1 MLVSM
6 KEICAVAREN
16 HFGVPALGVNNEH
29 SIRAAVEAAEEKN
42 SPLILLITYGAHPDF
57 VYFGQTAAEIAK
69 ASFVPVATILDHGPS
84 WDTCVWAV
92 RAGLTDMMIDKSSKP
107 YEENAAEVKAAVKL
121 AHVVGMGVE
130 AELGHVGSGE
140 NYAVDG
146 HTAFTDPDEAVKFV
160 EETGCD
166 YLAVAVGT
174 AHGVYKGKPELHF
187 DLLQTLRDKVSVPLV
202 LHGGSGS
209 GDENITKACELGICK
224 VNLANDLYR
233 GMAQGLIDADISG
246 NGVYMAYNFLTTGYK
261 NVAKHYMDVCKST
274 GKASLYNIKNLGI
287 TGKGV
292 SEDGDVRE
300 A

>member
-107 YEENAAEVKAAVKL
+107 YEENAAEVKALFADKGMDIAEEDIEKSL
-121 AHVVGMGVE
+121 AMANGEE
-130 AELGHVGSGE
+130 AELSEEELENVSGGMDILTGI
-140 NYAVDG
+140 VII
-146 HTAFTDPDEAVKFV
+146 AF
-160 EETGCD
+160 
-166 YLAVAVGT
+166 LAGFA
-174 AHGVYKGKPELHF
+174 KGA
-187 DLLQTLRDKVSVPLV
+187 S
-202 LHGGSGS
+202 
-209 GDENITKACELGICK
+209 CK
-224 VNLANDLYR
+224 
-233 GMAQGLIDADISG
+233 
-246 NGVYMAYNFLTTGYK
+246 
-261 NVAKHYMDVCKST
+261 
-274 GKASLYNIKNLGI
+274 
-287 TGKGV
+287 
-292 SEDGDVRE
+292 
-300 A
+300 

>member
-6 KEICAVAREN
+6 KTICAVAREN

-57 VYFGQTAAEIAK
+57 VYFGKTAAEIGEKAK
-69 ASFVPVATILDHGPS
+69 VPVATILDHGPS
-84 WDTCVWAV
+84 YETCVWAV
-92 RAGLTDMMIDKSSKP
+92 RAGLTDMMIDKSSTP
-107 YEENAAEVKAAVKL
+107 YEVNAHEVKRAVEL
-121 AHVVGMGVE
+121 AHAIGMGVE

-146 HTAFTDPDEAVKFV
+146 YSNLTDPEEAVRFV
-160 EETGCD
+160 KETNCD
-166 YLAVAVGT
+166 FLAVAVGT
-174 AHGVYKGKPELHF
+174 AHGVYKGTPEIRFERLKE
-187 DLLQTLRDKVSVPLV
+187 LRDKVPVPLV

-209 GDENITKACELGICK
+209 GDENISKACEIGITK

-233 GMAQGLIDADISG
+233 GMAEGLINNDISG
-246 NGVYMAYNFLTTGYK
+246 NKVYGVYGLLTEGYK
-261 NVAKHYMDVCKST
+261 KVARHYFDVCGST
-274 GKASLYNIKNLGI
+274 GKASLYDLSRPGLNGR
-287 TGKGV
+287 
-292 SEDGDVRE
+292 SEDGSVKE

>member
-6 KEICAVAREN
+6 KTICAVAREN

-57 VYFGQTAAEIAK
+57 VYFGKVAGEIGEK
-69 ASFVPVATILDHGPS
+69 ANVPVATILDHGPS
-84 WDTCVWAV
+84 FQTCVWAV
-92 RAGLTDMMIDKSSKP
+92 RAGLTDMMIDKSSTP
-107 YEENAAEVKAAVKL
+107 YEVNAYEVKKAVEL
-121 AHVVGMGVE
+121 AHSVGMGVE

-146 HTAFTDPDEAVKFV
+146 YTALTDPDEAVRFV

-174 AHGVYKGKPELHF
+174 AHGVYKGTPEIRFERLKE
-187 DLLQTLRDKVSVPLV
+187 LREKVSVPLV

-209 GDENITKACELGICK
+209 GDDNISTACKLGITK

-233 GMAQGLIDADISG
+233 GLANELINADISG
-246 NGVYMAYNFLTTGYK
+246 NRVYGVYNYLTEGYK
-261 NVAKHYMDVCKST
+261 KVARHYMDVCGST
-274 GKASLYNIKNLGI
+274 GKAGLYDLSRPGLH
-287 TGKGV
+287 GK
-292 SEDGDVRE
+292 SEEGNVKE